1 MKKHLIKI
9 LFIVILFSCKKERTE
24 DLQKDKNMVSAMA
37 LEAPEIVT
45 DEVAKKEYAPNV
57 GLNQNQPKKV
67 IYTANIKYRV
77 ADVKESEKKIK
88 ELVSNMKGYISN
100 SSQNN
105 EDGNLNT
112 SLTIRIPIEKFD
124 GFINGS
130 EKESISTDYKN
141 INSDDVSEEFYD
153 NEIRLKS
160 KRAAFEKY
168 LALLKQA
175 KNVTEVMAV
184 EEQIRIIQEEID
196 SKEGRQKFINN
207 QVAFSTVTLTIYQ
220 VIASN
225 SGVSLPF
232 YTKIWEQFTGGI
244 QSYTSFFIGI
254 FYFIPYILTLLVIW
268 YLFKR
273 WRNRVK

>member
-1 MKKHLIKI
+1 MKKHLT
-9 LFIVILFSCKKERTE
+9 LLLVLTFLFSCKKDRTE
-24 DLQKDKNMVSAMA
+24 VLQNIMA
-37 LEAPEIVT
+37 LESPQIVA
-45 DEVAKKEYAPNV
+45 DEVDKKVIAPNV
-57 GLNQNQPKKV
+57 GLNQNQPQKV

-77 ADVKESEKKIK
+77 SDIKVSEQKLRL
-88 ELVSNMKGYISN
+88 LVSSMKGYISN

-112 SLTIRIPIEKFD
+112 ALTIRIPVDKFD
-124 GFINGS
+124 SFINGS

-141 INSDDVSEEFYD
+141 INSHDVSEEFYD

-168 LALLKQA
+168 LAFLKQA

-220 VIASN
+220 VLVATN
-225 SGVSLPF
+225 RVGVPF
-232 YTKIWEQFTGGI
+232 HTKIWEQLTNGI
-244 QSYTSFFIGI
+244 ESFTSFIISI
-254 FYFIPYILTLLVIW
+254 FYFLPYIITLLVIW

-273 WRNRVK
+273 WRNRTK